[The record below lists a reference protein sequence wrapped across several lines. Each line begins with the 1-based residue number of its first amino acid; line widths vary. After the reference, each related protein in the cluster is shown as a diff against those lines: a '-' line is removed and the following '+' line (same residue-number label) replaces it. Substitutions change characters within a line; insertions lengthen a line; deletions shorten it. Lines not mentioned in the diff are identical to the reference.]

1 MFKELEEL
9 SQNEMNNIKKT
20 IQDLFR
26 QTCIL
31 QVKCDPVTLIQTDN
45 PKYRVCSRH
54 RDFIADYFAVL
65 DCELIHDPQEHIFR
79 IVGEG
84 VLTEQLNLVT
94 TKILILLKMIYHDK
108 IMDEGLNAT
117 VTNLREIRQYGV
129 NTNII
134 TRRLN
139 GQEWRGALLL
149 LKTHQIIEVPGAIA
163 NMEDDT
169 PIYIYSTVNIFCAST
184 SIQELLKEYEEV
196 LEENVLGQAGL
207 EFAGEQE
214 VFVSET
220 GEEDIYPDVF
230 E

>member
-9 SQNEMNNIKKT
+9 SQSEINHIKKT

-31 QVKCDPVTLIQTDN
+31 QIKCDPVTLIQTDN
-45 PKYRVCSRH
+45 PRYRVCLKYRE
-54 RDFIADYFAVL
+54 FIADYFSVL

-84 VLTEQLNLVT
+84 VLTEKLNLVT

-108 IMDEGLNAT
+108 IMGEGLHAT
-117 VTNLREIRQYGV
+117 VTNLKEIRQYGID
-129 NTNII
+129 TNLI
-134 TRRLN
+134 TRKIT
-139 GQEWRGALLL
+139 GQEWREALLL

-163 NMEDDT
+163 NVEDDT
-169 PIYIYSTVNIFCAST
+169 PIYIYSTVNIFCSSI
-184 SIQELLKEYEEV
+184 SIQEILEEYEEV
-196 LEENVLGQAGL
+196 LEENALGQAKL
-207 EFAGEQE
+207 EFGEEEE
-214 VFVSET
+214 VSVNET

>member
-1 MFKELEEL
+1 MFKELEEI

-31 QVKCDPVTLIQTDN
+31 QVKCDPVTLVQTDN
-45 PKYRVCSRH
+45 PRYRVCARH
-54 RDFIADYFAVL
+54 REFIADYFAVL
-65 DCELIHDPQEHIFR
+65 DCELIHDSQEHIFR
-79 IVGEG
+79 IVGDG
-84 VLTEQLNLVT
+84 VLTEKLNLVT

-108 IMDEGLNAT
+108 IMGEGLHAT
-117 VTNLREIRQYGV
+117 VTNLREIRQYGID
-129 NTNII
+129 TNLI

-139 GQEWRGALLL
+139 GQEWREALLM

-163 NMEDDT
+163 NVEDDT
-169 PIYIYSTVNIFCAST
+169 PIYIYSTVNIFCTAT

-196 LEENVLGQAGL
+196 LEENALEQAGL
-207 EFAGEQE
+207 EAGKEADIH
-214 VFVSET
+214 ET
-220 GEEDIYPDVF
+220 GEEDIHTNVS